1 MCWRLIL
8 GRVVKM
14 KNNQR
19 EEKKNPILDIDN
31 LSVSYGKIKALHGV
45 SFQVYNGEIVSMLGS
60 NGAGKTTTLNAIS
73 GVIPTQSGRI
83 TFKGQNLV
91 GVKPH
96 NIVKRGIVH
105 VPEGRHIFP
114 ELTVEENL
122 RIAGYLF
129 SRSEEKKLLAERT
142 DYVYSLFPRLK
153 ERARQM
159 GGTLSGGEQQMLAIS
174 RALITSGDL
183 LLLDEPSMGIAP
195 KLVEEIFETIL
206 TISRNGQTILL
217 VEQNAMMAMEIS
229 DYCYVL
235 ETGSIA
241 FEGVSKALM
250 ENDTIA
256 RAYLGESI

>member
-1 MCWRLIL
+1 
-8 GRVVKM
+8 M

-19 EEKKNPILDIDN
+19 EDKKNPILDIDN
-31 LSVSYGKIKALHGV
+31 LFVSYGKIKALHGV
-45 SFQVYNGEIVSMLGS
+45 SFQVYNGEIVSLLGS

-73 GVIPTQSGRI
+73 GVIPTQSGSI
-83 TFKGQNLV
+83 SFKDQSLV
-91 GVKPH
+91 GIPAHK
-96 NIVKRGIVH
+96 IVKQGIVH

-129 SRSEEKKLLAERT
+129 SGKDERKLLSDRT
-142 DYVYSLFPRLK
+142 EYVYSLFPRLK
-153 ERARQM
+153 ERSGQM

-174 RALITSGDL
+174 RALITGGDVL
-183 LLLDEPSMGIAP
+183 LMDEPSMGIAP
-195 KLVEEIFETIL
+195 KLVEEIFETIV
-206 TISRNGQTILL
+206 TISKNGQTILL

-229 DYCYVL
+229 DFCYVL

-250 ENDTIA
+250 ENDAIA
-256 RAYLGESI
+256 KAYLGETL

>member
-1 MCWRLIL
+1 
-8 GRVVKM
+8 M
-14 KNNQR
+14 KNNNR
-19 EEKKNPILDIDN
+19 IEKKDPILDIHN
-31 LSVSYGKIKALHGV
+31 LQVSYGKIKALHGV
-45 SFQVYNGEIVSMLGS
+45 SFQVYPGEIVSMLGS

-73 GVIPTQSGRI
+73 GVIPAHSGKI
-83 TFKGQNLV
+83 TFKGENLV
-91 GVKPH
+91 GVKAH
-96 NIVKRGIVH
+96 KIVKKGIVH

-129 SRSEEKKLLAERT
+129 SRLEEKRLLAERT
-142 DYVYSLFPRLK
+142 DYVFSLFPRLK

-174 RALITSGDL
+174 RALITGGDL

-195 KLVEEIFETIL
+195 KLVEEIFETIM
-206 TISRNGQTILL
+206 TISKNGQTILL
-217 VEQNAMMAMEIS
+217 VEQNAVMAMEIS

-241 FEGVSKALM
+241 FEGIAKDLM

-256 RAYLGESI
+256 KAYLGESI

>member
-1 MCWRLIL
+1 MI
-8 GRVVKM
+8 
-14 KNNQR
+14 NNNR
-19 EEKKNPILDIDN
+19 NEKKDPILDIHN
-31 LSVSYGKIKALHGV
+31 LHVAYGKIKALHGV
-45 SFQVYNGEIVSMLGS
+45 SFQVYPGEIVSMLGS

-73 GVIPTQSGRI
+73 GVIPVHSGKI
-83 TFKGQNLV
+83 TFKGENLV
-91 GVKPH
+91 GVKAH
-96 NIVKRGIVH
+96 TIVKKGIVH

-129 SRSEEKKLLAERT
+129 SRLEEKKLLAERT

-174 RALITSGDL
+174 RALITGGDL

-195 KLVEEIFETIL
+195 KLVEEIFETIM
-206 TISRNGQTILL
+206 TISKNGQTILL
-217 VEQNAMMAMEIS
+217 VEQNAVMAMEIS

-241 FEGVSKALM
+241 FEGIAKDLM

>member
-1 MCWRLIL
+1 
-8 GRVVKM
+8 M
-14 KNNQR
+14 KNTNR
-19 EEKKNPILDIDN
+19 DEKKNPILDIEN
-31 LSVSYGKIKALHGV
+31 LFVSYGKIKALHGV
-45 SFQVYNGEIVSMLGS
+45 SFQVYDGEIVSLLGS

-73 GVIPTQSGRI
+73 GIIPTQDGKMA
-83 TFKGQNLV
+83 FKGESLV
-91 GVKPH
+91 GVKAH
-96 NIVKRGIVH
+96 KIVKKGIVH

-142 DYVYSLFPRLK
+142 DYVYTLFPRLK

-174 RALITSGDL
+174 RALITGGDV

-195 KLVEEIFETIL
+195 KLVEEIFETIM
-206 TISRNGQTILL
+206 TISKGGQTILL

-250 ENDTIA
+250 ENDAIA
-256 RAYLGESI
+256 KAYLGESL

>member
-1 MCWRLIL
+1 
-8 GRVVKM
+8 M
-14 KNNQR
+14 KNSNR
-19 EEKKNPILDIDN
+19 DGKKNPILDIAEIF
-31 LSVSYGKIKALHGV
+31 VSYGKIKALHGV
-45 SFQVYNGEIVSMLGS
+45 SFQVYDGEIVSLLGS

-73 GVIPTQSGRI
+73 GVIPTQSGI
-83 TFKGQNLV
+83 MTFKGENLV
-91 GVKPH
+91 GVKAH
-96 NIVKRGIVH
+96 KIVKKGIVH

-129 SRSEEKKLLAERT
+129 SGADEKRLLAERT
-142 DYVYSLFPRLK
+142 DYVFSLFPRLK
-153 ERARQM
+153 ERSSQM

-174 RALITSGDL
+174 RALITGGDVML
-183 LLLDEPSMGIAP
+183 MDEPSMGIAP
-195 KLVEEIFETIL
+195 KLVEEIFETIV
-206 TISRNGQTILL
+206 TISKSGQTILL

-250 ENDTIA
+250 ENDSIA
-256 RAYLGESI
+256 RAYLGESL

>member
-1 MCWRLIL
+1 
-8 GRVVKM
+8 M

-19 EEKKNPILDIDN
+19 DEKNNPILDIDN
-31 LSVSYGKIKALHGV
+31 LFVSYGKIKALRGV

-73 GVIPTQSGRI
+73 GVNPIASGNI
-83 TFKGQNLV
+83 TFKKESLV
-91 GVKPH
+91 GIPAHK
-96 NIVKRGIVH
+96 IVKKGIVH

-129 SRSEEKKLLAERT
+129 SGIDEKKLLAERT
-142 DYVYSLFPRLK
+142 EYVVSLFPRLK
-153 ERARQM
+153 ERYHQM

-174 RALITSGDL
+174 RALITGGDV

-195 KLVEEIFETIL
+195 KLVEEIFETIV
-206 TISRNGQTILL
+206 TISKNGQTILL

-250 ENDTIA
+250 ENDSIA
-256 RAYLGESI
+256 KAYLGETL

>member
-1 MCWRLIL
+1 MI
-8 GRVVKM
+8 
-14 KNNQR
+14 NNNR
-19 EEKKNPILDIDN
+19 NEKKDPILDIHN
-31 LSVSYGKIKALHGV
+31 MHVAYGKSKALHGV
-45 SFQVYNGEIVSMLGS
+45 SFQVYPGEIVSMLGS

-73 GVIPTQSGRI
+73 GVIPVHSGKI
-83 TFKGQNLV
+83 TFKGENLV
-91 GVKPH
+91 GVKAH
-96 NIVKRGIVH
+96 TIVKKGIVH

-129 SRSEEKKLLAERT
+129 SRLEEKKLLAERT
-142 DYVYSLFPRLK
+142 EYVYSLFPRLK

-174 RALITSGDL
+174 RALITGGDL

-195 KLVEEIFETIL
+195 KLVEEIFETIM
-206 TISRNGQTILL
+206 TISTNGQTILL
-217 VEQNAMMAMEIS
+217 VEQNATMAMEIS

-241 FEGVSKALM
+241 FEGLAKDLM
-250 ENDTIA
+250 ENDAIA

>member
-1 MCWRLIL
+1 MFWRHIW

-14 KNNQR
+14 KNNNR
-19 EEKKNPILDIDN
+19 EEKKNPVLDIED
-31 LSVSYGKIKALHGV
+31 LFVSYGKIKALHGV
-45 SFQVYNGEIVSMLGS
+45 SFQVYDGEIVSMLGS

-73 GVIPTQSGRI
+73 GVIPTQSGKI
-83 TFKGQNLV
+83 NFKGESLV
-91 GVKPH
+91 GVKAH
-96 NIVKRGIVH
+96 TIVKKGIVH

-129 SRSEEKKLLAERT
+129 SRLEENKLLSERKE
-142 DYVYSLFPRLK
+142 YVFSLFPRLK

-174 RALITSGDL
+174 RAIVTGGEV

-195 KLVEEIFETIL
+195 RLVEEIFETIM
-206 TISRNGQTILL
+206 TISKSGKTILL
-217 VEQNAMMAMEIS
+217 VEQNAMMAMEIA

-241 FEGVSKALM
+241 FEGVSKTLM

-256 RAYLGESI
+256 KAYLGESF

>member
-1 MCWRLIL
+1 
-8 GRVVKM
+8 M
-14 KNNQR
+14 KNSNR
-19 EEKKNPILDIDN
+19 EEKKNPILDIEN
-31 LSVSYGKIKALHGV
+31 LFVSYGKIKALHGV
-45 SFQVYNGEIVSMLGS
+45 SFQVYDGEIVSLLGS

-73 GVIPTQSGRI
+73 GIIPTQDGKMA
-83 TFKGQNLV
+83 FKGESLV
-91 GVKPH
+91 GVKAH
-96 NIVKRGIVH
+96 KIVKNGIVH

-142 DYVYSLFPRLK
+142 DYVYTLFPRLK

-174 RALITSGDL
+174 RALITGGDV

-195 KLVEEIFETIL
+195 KLVEEIFETIM
-206 TISRNGQTILL
+206 TISKGGQTILL

-250 ENDTIA
+250 ENDAIA
-256 RAYLGESI
+256 KAYLGESL